1 MNRPMVRTATG
12 IVALISL
19 LAIGTSFYMHVEQWG
34 MLDSL
39 LNSASIIA
47 TLGYSPDFYPQT
59 DLGKIFT
66 VFYMFIGIGV
76 VLSIVMSLGSM
87 YIKEVSKIEHESFS
101 KSDKLFEKVKRDM
114 LIRKYKHAN
123 RQH

>member
-1 MNRPMVRTATG
+1 MNKPMVRTATG
-12 IVALISL
+12 VLALISL
-19 LAIGTSFYMHVEQWG
+19 LVIGTSFYMHVEKWS

-59 DLGKIFT
+59 DIGKIFT
-66 VFYMFIGIGV
+66 IFYMFIGIGV
-76 VLSIVMSLGSM
+76 VLTIAMNIGATYM
-87 YIKEVSKIEHESFS
+87 KEISKIEHESFS

>member
-1 MNRPMVRTATG
+1 MVRTATG
-12 IVALISL
+12 ILALVSL
-19 LAIGTSFYMHVEQWG
+19 LAIGTSFYMHVEKWS

-47 TLGYSPDFYPQT
+47 TLGYGPNFYPQT

-76 VLSIVMSLGSM
+76 VLTIVMSIGSM

>member
-12 IVALISL
+12 ILALVSL
-19 LAIGTSFYMHVEQWG
+19 LAIGTSFYMHVEKWS

-47 TLGYSPDFYPQT
+47 TLGYWPNFYPQT

-76 VLSIVMSLGSM
+76 VLTIVMSIGSM